1 MPSDEL
7 FERTDSYYI
16 YLKPWNVTDS
26 DILKDTKFDGAPP
39 LWIPMP
45 PH

>member
-1 MPSDEL
+1 MSCRHQ
-7 FERTDSYYI
+7 RTDSYYV
-16 YLKPWNVTDS
+16 YLKPAHVADS
-26 DILKDTKFDGAPP
+26 EILETAKFDGAPP